1 MAFRSE
7 ISYLGLDN
15 GDTPSIGVEVE
26 LILRRE
32 INKYNELKEKS
43 I

>member
-1 MAFRSE
+1 MAFGSE
-7 ISYLGLDN
+7 FSYLGLDN
-15 GDTPSIGVEVE
+15 GDTPPIGVEVE

-32 INKYNELKEKS
+32 IEKYDELKEKS